1 MLDKIKAWQADQL
14 QKGEAR
20 LERLNARA
28 AELDAAI
35 AENRAVRAVEAPS
48 RPEKAPTRPRAHRG
62 HFKGERGALAFS
74 RGVLRYTGTGKNGS
88 AYLDEIREVRIEDG
102 SEFRR
107 RATLG
112 RTGGGAVV
120 GGLLFGPIGLLAGMG
135 LGAVAAKESGGEKFL
150 TVETESAAF
159 AVEVPRKQISEAQDF
174 AAALRTAAKEAKA
187 AEAR

>member
-1 MLDKIKAWQADQL
+1 MLDKLKAWQADQL
-14 QKGEAR
+14 QKVEAR

-35 AENRAVRAVEAPS
+35 AENRAVRAAEAPP
-48 RPEKAPTRPRAHRG
+48 RAEKVPSQPRAHRG
-62 HFKGERGALAFS
+62 RFKGESGTLAFS
-74 RGVLRYTGTGKNGS
+74 RGVLRYSGSGKNGS
-88 AYLDEIREVRIEDG
+88 DGSAPLGEVREVRVEDG

-112 RTGGGAVV
+112 RTGGGAIV
-120 GGLLFGPIGLLAGMG
+120 GGLLFGPVGLFAGMG

-159 AVEVPRKQISEAQDF
+159 AVEVPRKQISEAQAF
-174 AAALRTAAKEAKA
+174 AADLRSAAKA
-187 AEAR
+187 ASE